1 MEKVVIDTYALLAMI
16 FGELTEKAKRALL
29 DVR

>member
-1 MEKVVIDTYALLAMI
+1 MEKVVIDTMPFLAMV